1 MIKDNFYVLELVVH
15 VFFVFRKYSF
25 MKNIRLCA
33 NILVK
38 NCFTSDI
45 CYDPRLSVRQA
56 RSVGIKAVDENFAPM
71 PREMNFFLPK
81 DKVKIKLLFAN
92 IFAFEYFFDPL
103 QSSIYP

>member
-1 MIKDNFYVLELVVH
+1 
-15 VFFVFRKYSF
+15 

-56 RSVGIKAVDENFAPM
+56 RIVGIKSVDENYAPM

-81 DKVKIKLLFAN
+81 DKVMVL
-92 IFAFEYFFDPL
+92 
-103 QSSIYP
+103 